1 LRYLVYRDALFPTHA
16 YLRAWQALDGA
27 REARQACRDM
37 VALLDIAATGN
48 CVDALGLRIDAALDR
63 GELPDLAE
71 LRRAFVPTIRARG
84 DVTIPPPDSTAY
96 NCLLARAEA
105 L

>member
-16 YLRAWQALDGA
+16 YLRAWHTLDGA

-48 CVDALGLRIDAALDR
+48 CVDALGLQIWTCN
-63 GELPDLAE
+63 G
-71 LRRAFVPTIRARG
+71 FVPVTYFTMPPWPRMRAG
-84 DVTIPPPDSTAY
+84 
-96 NCLLARAEA
+96 
-105 L
+105 